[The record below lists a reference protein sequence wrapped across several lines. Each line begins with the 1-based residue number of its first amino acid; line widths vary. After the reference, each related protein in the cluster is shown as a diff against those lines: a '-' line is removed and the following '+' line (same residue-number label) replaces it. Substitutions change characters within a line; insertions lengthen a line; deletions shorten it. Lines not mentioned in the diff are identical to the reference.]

1 MNGTD
6 IEIIF
11 KVAAVGL
18 IVAVLNQVL
27 TRSGRDEYT
36 MITTLAGLI
45 IVIMMVLPYVGTM
58 FSYVRSVFDL

>member
-1 MNGTD
+1 MD

-27 TRSGRDEYT
+27 VRSGREEYT
-36 MITTLAGLI
+36 MITTLAGII
-45 IVIMMVLPYVGTM
+45 IVLMMVIPYVSSL

>member
-1 MNGTD
+1 MD

-18 IVAVLNQVL
+18 IVAVLNQL
-27 TRSGRDEYT
+27 LSRSGREEYT

-45 IVIMMVLPYVGTM
+45 IVLMMVIPYISSLFG
-58 FSYVRSVFDL
+58 YIRSVFDL